1 MLTRLSTKSIE
12 GIIWKAKQQNIQRDF
27 QKMRKILSMKL
38 GDPELNKISM
48 KTFRH
53 WKATMGYHR
62 TKDILYVQRIL
73 GHKSLKNTLVYTYLL
88 ENDVDEAFT
97 VKVASSIDEF
107 T

>member
-1 MLTRLSTKSIE
+1 M
-12 GIIWKAKQQNIQRDF
+12 
-27 QKMRKILSMKL
+27 KI
-38 GDPELNKISM
+38 
-48 KTFRH
+48 FRH

-107 T
+107 TQLLELGFEYVSDFEGKKVLRKRK